1 MDYTELRELI
11 EIDSPTG
18 YTTNACRYVHDR
30 LRAYGWAPEFT
41 NKGAVKCALGDAPRL
56 ALTAHVDTLGLIV
69 AGIKSDGTLT
79 VSSLGA
85 PSFSSSEGEYV
96 RVITQSGGT
105 FTGTLLLN
113 NPSSHANSER
123 ENQKRGPETMH
134 IRLDEEIGDHL
145 GALAL
150 GIRAGDIVC

>member
-18 YTTNACRYVHDR
+18 YTTKAAHYVAER

-69 AGIKSDGTLT
+69 AGIKADGTLT

-96 RVITQSGGT
+96 RVITQAGGT
-105 FTGTLLLN
+105 FNGTLLLY
-113 NPSSHANSER
+113 NPSTHSHSAR
-123 ENQKRGPETMH
+123 GTQKRPPETMH
-134 IRLDEEIGDHL
+134 IRIDEPIRDY
-145 GALAL
+145 ADAVAL
-150 GIRAGDIVC
+150 GISA